1 MGFTIAIALPR
12 FDQRRQL
19 EIEEANSIGT
29 TRLRAEL
36 LPEPQRTR
44 SLELLREYIDVR
56 IEFGKVGRVRADMNR
71 NTQRT
76 NALQAQIWQQTVAVA
91 REHPTPVTT
100 AYIASLNETIDIT
113 ESRLAA
119 FENRVPHAVWLIV
132 IIVALFQSF
141 VTGFSLQHKL
151 WFPVVVTPAVIAVV
165 LALVADLDSPR
176 TGLIL
181 VEQLSMGQLAP
192 DATSTAK

>member
-76 NALQAQIWQQTVAVA
+76 NALQAQIWQQTV
-91 REHPTPVTT
+91 P
-100 AYIASLNETIDIT
+100 
-113 ESRLAA
+113 SRGSIQRPL
-119 FENRVPHAVWLIV
+119 
-132 IIVALFQSF
+132 
-141 VTGFSLQHKL
+141 
-151 WFPVVVTPAVIAVV
+151 
-165 LALVADLDSPR
+165 PR
-176 TGLIL
+176 RI
-181 VEQLSMGQLAP
+181 
-192 DATSTAK
+192 